1 MILGLGTDI
10 TDCTRIEKMIQR
22 HGDYFLRR
30 ILTEREAAEF
40 DGISY
45 LAGRWCAKEALS
57 KALGTGIGSK
67 CAFEEIQENRT
78 SCNKYF
84 SAASAGVSPF

>member
-40 DGISY
+40 DGVSY
-45 LAGRWCAKEALS
+45 LAGRWCA
-57 KALGTGIGSK
+57 
-67 CAFEEIQENRT
+67 
-78 SCNKYF
+78 
-84 SAASAGVSPF
+84 

>member
-45 LAGRWCAKEALS
+45 LAGRWCAR
-57 KALGTGIGSK
+57 G
-67 CAFEEIQENRT
+67 AFQSSRNGNRF
-78 SCNKYF
+78 K
-84 SAASAGVSPF
+84 VRI

>member
-10 TDCTRIEKMIQR
+10 TDCMRIEKMIQR

-45 LAGRWCAKEALS
+45 LAGRWCAKEALPKLS
-57 KALGTGIGSK
+57 ERESVQSAHLRRFRF
-67 CAFEEIQENRT
+67 CAT
-78 SCNKYF
+78 KK
-84 SAASAGVSPF
+84 AGVPS